1 MIFQMC
7 LFVMVITTLPRR
19 NADSA
24 ASEAAGLVW
33 GHLARQVADP
43 NATATKLARALVPVY
58 GVTWNR
64 AVITSTAVGGTTE
77 INRVCCLLRNSNLAR
92 SEYGRLVAFVLE
104 AYSYSSLF
112 PPEMSEW
119 RELAHRHR
127 LEMHFPWGQ
136 LLAISLQLVSA
147 GFPLPSNL
155 DEVNI
160 AELHAMASAPPS
172 RWLAEPCGR
181 RLAQLL
187 PPFPQPVNTS
197 PLPTSS
203 SPRTATSWPSVDTLR
218 SLRCPARSL
227 CAQRR
232 NVARPAH
239 STRWGPPSGFA
250 FLARPLFFLARLAAI
265 SRTSL
270 MSTC

>member
-1 MIFQMC
+1 MYAFSLPSLIFSCFQLNLSNRTHFPLFYPRFLEGCFRGGHSLTFSMIFQTF
-7 LFVMVITTLPRR
+7 LLVMVITTLPRR
-19 NADSA
+19 NADSD

-33 GHLARQVADP
+33 GHLARHVVDP
-43 NATATKLARALVPVY
+43 NATAAKLSRALVPVY

-136 LLAISLQLVSA
+136 LLAISLSSA
-147 GFPLPSNL
+147 GL
-155 DEVNI
+155 
-160 AELHAMASAPPS
+160 
-172 RWLAEPCGR
+172 R
-181 RLAQLL
+181 RL
-187 PPFPQPVNTS
+187 PP
-197 PLPTSS
+197 
-203 SPRTATSWPSVDTLR
+203 
-218 SLRCPARSL
+218 
-227 CAQRR
+227 
-232 NVARPAH
+232 
-239 STRWGPPSGFA
+239 A
-250 FLARPLFFLARLAAI
+250 FKLG
-265 SRTSL
+265 
-270 MSTC
+270 